1 MSAVAHGIRRPVKF
15 GNNSSQKHPWK
26 NCERDKTRLLPN
38 LHKESPMQ
46 SDPHRQEQTIARF
59 ILASRQH
66 LGLTQ
71 ATGVSHPTQR
81 TRHSSS
87 KLLHALL
94 IASSLGA
101 LGGAPALASEASP
114 DQTKTVL
121 ARPLPGPKP
130 TSRYP
135 RHPAFRPTVAI
146 ADRHI
151 ANPRHRRSP

>member
-1 MSAVAHGIRRPVKF
+1 
-15 GNNSSQKHPWK
+15 
-26 NCERDKTRLLPN
+26 
-38 LHKESPMQ
+38 MQ

-101 LGGAPALASEASP
+101 LGGAPALASEASR
-114 DQTKTVL
+114 DQTKNSPG
-121 ARPLPGPKP
+121 APAAWSEADEPIPEAPRLP
-130 TSRYP
+130 
-135 RHPAFRPTVAI
+135 
-146 ADRHI
+146 ADR
-151 ANPRHRRSP
+151 RHR

>member
-1 MSAVAHGIRRPVKF
+1 
-15 GNNSSQKHPWK
+15 
-26 NCERDKTRLLPN
+26 
-38 LHKESPMQ
+38 MQ

-66 LGLTQ
+66 LGLTP

-101 LGGAPALASEASP
+101 LGGAPALASEASIP
-114 DQTKTVL
+114 AK
-121 ARPLPGPKP
+121 
-130 TSRYP
+130 TSRVWVVMSASAVCGTST
-135 RHPAFRPTVAI
+135 R
-146 ADRHI
+146 
-151 ANPRHRRSP
+151 